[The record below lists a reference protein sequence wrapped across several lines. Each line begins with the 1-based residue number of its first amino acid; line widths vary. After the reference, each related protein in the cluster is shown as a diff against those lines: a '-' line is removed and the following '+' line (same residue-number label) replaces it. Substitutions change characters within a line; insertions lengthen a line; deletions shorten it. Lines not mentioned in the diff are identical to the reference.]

1 MLLETYVRLWYDNHI
16 VAGFCRVRFCTAEDG
31 EFLEMIA
38 YVNGFLEDV
47 TVDNAVIDMNGFGI
61 NVRISADTASRLP
74 GIGEQVRLY
83 TYTYVKEDA
92 FLLYGFLSRSD
103 LEMFK
108 LCITVSGIGP
118 KGALAILSVM
128 DADSLR
134 FAIMSGDAKAISKAP
149 GVGARTAQRLI
160 LELKDKI
167 SIDDTLISREIA
179 VGGAGG
185 IATAGSLHI
194 DSEKKKEAVEA
205 LVALG
210 YGQTESL
217 KAVNAIEDVETM
229 DSGSILKAALK
240 KIF

>member
-1 MLLETYVRLWYDNHI
+1 M
-16 VAGFCRVRFCTAEDG
+16 F
-31 EFLEMIA
+31 A
-38 YVNGFLEDV
+38 YINGFLEDV
-47 TVDNAVIDMNGFGI
+47 TVDNAVIDVNGFGI
-61 NVRISADTASRLP
+61 NVRISADTASKLP

-134 FAIMSGDAKAISKAP
+134 FAIMSKAISKAP
-149 GVGARTAQRLI
+149 GVGTRTAQRLI

-179 VGGAGG
+179 AGGAEG
-185 IATAGSLHI
+185 ILTAGSLHI

-210 YGQTESL
+210 YGQAESL
-217 KAVNAIEDVETM
+217 KAVNAIEDVEAM
-229 DSGSILKAALK
+229 DSGAILKAALK
-240 KIF
+240 KLF

>member
-1 MLLETYVRLWYDNHI
+1 M
-16 VAGFCRVRFCTAEDG
+16 F
-31 EFLEMIA
+31 A
-38 YVNGFLEDV
+38 YVNGFLEDA
-47 TVDNAVIDMNGFGI
+47 TVDNAVIDVNGFGI
-61 NVRISADTASRLP
+61 NVRISADTASRL
-74 GIGEQVRLY
+74 GIGEEVRLY

-128 DADSLR
+128 DADDLR
-134 FAIMSGDAKAISKAP
+134 FAIMSGDAKAISRAP

-167 SIDDTLISREIA
+167 SIDDTLISSEIA
-179 VGGAGG
+179 AGGAQG
-185 IATAGSLHI
+185 ILTAGSLHI

-210 YGQTESL
+210 YGQAESL
-217 KAVNAIEDVETM
+217 KAVNALEDVETM
-229 DSGSILKAALK
+229 DSGAILKAALK
-240 KIF
+240 KLF

>member
-1 MLLETYVRLWYDNHI
+1 MCIRD
-16 VAGFCRVRFCTAEDG
+16 R
-31 EFLEMIA
+31 
-38 YVNGFLEDV
+38 
-47 TVDNAVIDMNGFGI
+47 
-61 NVRISADTASRLP
+61 
-74 GIGEQVRLY
+74 
-83 TYTYVKEDA
+83 
-92 FLLYGFLSRSD
+92 LYGFLSRSD

-128 DADSLR
+128 DADDLR
-134 FAIMSGDAKAISKAP
+134 FAIMSGDAKAISRAP

-179 VGGAGG
+179 AGGAQG
-185 IATAGSLHI
+185 ILTAGSLHI

-210 YGQTESL
+210 YGQAESL
-217 KAVNAIEDVETM
+217 KAVNALEDVETM
-229 DSGSILKAALK
+229 DSGAILKAALK
-240 KIF
+240 KLF

>member
-1 MLLETYVRLWYDNHI
+1 MDWKRIAASALMLGVL
-16 VAGFCRVRFCTAEDG
+16 
-31 EFLEMIA
+31 
-38 YVNGFLEDV
+38 
-47 TVDNAVIDMNGFGI
+47 AVPA
-61 NVRISADTASRLP
+61 SAASITPQTTMKEIRDDP
-74 GIGEQVRLY
+74 DIKASGLY

-134 FAIMSGDAKAISKAP
+134 FAIMSGDTKAISKAP
-149 GVGARTAQRLI
+149 GVGTRTAQRLI

-179 VGGAGG
+179 AGGAEG
-185 IATAGSLHI
+185 ILTAGSLHI

-210 YGQTESL
+210 YGQAESL
-217 KAVNAIEDVETM
+217 KAVNAIEDVEAM
-229 DSGSILKAALK
+229 DSGAILKAALK
-240 KIF
+240 KLF

>member
-1 MLLETYVRLWYDNHI
+1 M
-16 VAGFCRVRFCTAEDG
+16 F
-31 EFLEMIA
+31 A
-38 YVNGFLEDV
+38 YVNGFLEDA
-47 TVDNAVIDMNGFGI
+47 TVDNAVIDVNGFGI

-128 DADSLR
+128 DADALR
-134 FAIMSGDAKAISKAP
+134 FAIMSGDAKAISRAP

-160 LELKDKI
+160 L
-167 SIDDTLISREIA
+167 
-179 VGGAGG
+179 G
-185 IATAGSLHI
+185 IAGLDIKICRLPAPYGW
-194 DSEKKKEAVEA
+194 A
-205 LVALG
+205 LPVA
-210 YGQTESL
+210 
-217 KAVNAIEDVETM
+217 I
-229 DSGSILKAALK
+229 AAMMLCSRRIRFGRGRK
-240 KIF
+240 RALAATLCVLLIG

>member
-1 MLLETYVRLWYDNHI
+1 M
-16 VAGFCRVRFCTAEDG
+16 F
-31 EFLEMIA
+31 A
-38 YVNGFLEDV
+38 YVNGFLEDA
-47 TVDNAVIDMNGFGI
+47 TVDNAVIDVNGFGI

-74 GIGEQVRLY
+74 GIGEEVRLY

-128 DADSLR
+128 DAD
-134 FAIMSGDAKAISKAP
+134 AKAISRAP

-160 LELKDKI
+160 LELKDKL

-179 VGGAGG
+179 AGGAQG
-185 IATAGSLHI
+185 ILTAGSLHI

-210 YGQTESL
+210 YGQAESL
-217 KAVNAIEDVETM
+217 KAVNALEDVETM
-229 DSGSILKAALK
+229 DSGAILKAALK
-240 KIF
+240 KLF

>member
-1 MLLETYVRLWYDNHI
+1 MQDRKD
-16 VAGFCRVRFCTAEDG
+16 EDLVYM
-31 EFLEMIA
+31 FA
-38 YVNGFLEDV
+38 YVNGFLEDA
-47 TVDNAVIDMNGFGI
+47 TVDNAVIDVNGFGI

-74 GIGEQVRLY
+74 GIGEEVRLY

-128 DADSLR
+128 DADALR
-134 FAIMSGDAKAISKAP
+134 FAIMSGDAKAISRAP

-160 LELKDKI
+160 LELKDKM
-167 SIDDTLISREIA
+167 
-179 VGGAGG
+179 
-185 IATAGSLHI
+185 SLE
-194 DSEKKKEAVEA
+194 DAFEQKFEKTGEPAENHAQGTKNEAVQA

-210 YGQTESL
+210 YSSSEALRALNGIEITE
-217 KAVNAIEDVETM
+217 ETDVEE
-229 DSGSILKAALK
+229 ILKMALK
-240 KIF
+240 NMAFL

>member
-1 MLLETYVRLWYDNHI
+1 M
-16 VAGFCRVRFCTAEDG
+16 
-31 EFLEMIA
+31 
-38 YVNGFLEDV
+38 
-47 TVDNAVIDMNGFGI
+47 
-61 NVRISADTASRLP
+61 STASGSMSGSLRIRHRDFP
-74 GIGEQVRLY
+74 ESESRFGY

-134 FAIMSGDAKAISKAP
+134 FAIMSGDARAISKAP

-179 VGGAGG
+179 AGGAEG
-185 IATAGSLHI
+185 ILTAGSLHI

-210 YGQTESL
+210 YGQAESL
-217 KAVNAIEDVETM
+217 KAVNAIEDVENI
-229 DSGSILKAALK
+229 DSGAILKAALK
-240 KIF
+240 KLF